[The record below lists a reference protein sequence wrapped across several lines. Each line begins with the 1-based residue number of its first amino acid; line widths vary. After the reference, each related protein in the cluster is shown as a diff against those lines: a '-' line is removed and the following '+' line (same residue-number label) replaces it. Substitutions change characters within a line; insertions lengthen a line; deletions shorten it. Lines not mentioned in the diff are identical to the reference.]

1 MKCSVKCKCKCYPIQ
16 IPGSVV
22 LVMHIVPNSEG
33 SFIHRVATSIVRIVL
48 IVVISRV
55 KYEFGLKWMC
65 DCDFATPNC
74 RAVPLFCHYGAAF
87 FQIPPISAPA
97 FHVSRE
103 VILLFLT
110 SPTVK
115 YFASRKQCPA
125 SRRSS
130 RLLALVCC
138 QRDVSKAGKATL
150 PTKHI
155 SSCGSLSLIL
165 IC

>member
-33 SFIHRVATSIVRIVL
+33 SFIHRVASSIVRIVL

-115 YFASRKQCPA
+115 YFASIKQCPA
-125 SRRSS
+125 SRR
-130 RLLALVCC
+130 RLPAYWLLSVA
-138 QRDVSKAGKATL
+138 SATL
-150 PTKHI
+150 VRQARPPCRRSTFPPVA
-155 SSCGSLSLIL
+155 LSP
-165 IC
+165 